1 MIKIVEKGKGQ
12 ANLKV
17 AEESI
22 IASLNGYDNSHYIL
36 ASPNDAHIL
45 VSALRKFVGKT
56 GQEVANE
63 VDIKQET
70 ISAYE
75 HGKRKMNL
83 TVLDALVSALG
94 YRVSI
99 CIEKN
104 TDESEVNTI
113 ELMPEELTYNFSD
126 LLKK

>member
-1 MIKIVEKGKGQ
+1 MIKIVEKGDGH

-22 IASLNGYDNSHYIL
+22 IASLNAYDNSHYIL
-36 ASPNDAHIL
+36 ASPDDAHIL

-63 VDIKQET
+63 VNIKQET

-75 HGKRKMNL
+75 NGKRKMNFA
-83 TVLDALVSALG
+83 VLEALASALG
-94 YRVSI
+94 YRFTI
-99 CIEKN
+99 CIEKISE
-104 TDESEVNTI
+104 ESEVDTI
-113 ELMPEELTYNFSD
+113 ELMPEELTYNFSEH
-126 LLKK
+126 LKK